1 LFSSKLDLF
10 KFLVSEDAADIE
22 HLQFDGKK
30 IKSFGKAAL
39 NDDRQVNMVKES
51 EASLFC
57 KLEQQNE
64 SHKNN
69 SNDIAIAACSRKSGQ
84 EKFEDSLFCSTDDIS
99 EKTNHLSKKYPEFP
113 SIIKDIKLN
122 KSVHFEKEKLE
133 MNGISVLHDVKNM
146 KEAEPRKDGER
157 KVDLVKSALLMKE
170 EEIRSLKKK
179 LLVKEKMIQA
189 EILEKT
195 SAKSSL
201 KEALSQLD
209 KINQLSLTVTELR
222 QTKYP
227 VT

>member
-30 IKSFGKAAL
+30 IKSFSQAL
-39 NDDRQVNMVKES
+39 DDDRQVNLVREI
-51 EASLFC
+51 EASLLG

-64 SHKNN
+64 SQKNN
-69 SNDIAIAACSRKSGQ
+69 SNDIAACSRKSGQ
-84 EKFEDSLFCSTDDIS
+84 EKFEVCSTDDIS

-113 SIIKDIKLN
+113 SVLKEIKLN
-122 KSVHFEKEKLE
+122 KSVYFEKDKLE